1 MEHQKKTTLVL
12 SGGSFKGF
20 AYIGVIKALKE
31 FGILENLKV
40 FVGTSI
46 GAIFALLLSLNS
58 YIEEIEELMNKIDF
72 NNLFNYNIKNLYCN
86 YGLNTGDNILNLL
99 SDFIVKKNYSSDLTF
114 KELYD
119 KTGKTLIINA
129 SNITNKKREVF
140 DYLATPNMNILTA
153 VRMSIS
159 IPFIFTPVI
168 YNDKYYVD
176 GGIIDSFMYNYMI
189 NERIPKT
196 KENKIIGILLNDK
209 INNNCDS
216 FINYLMNIYYSLYSD
231 LYSSLDFKNIINI
244 NVENCNISTFKIK
257 DKEIKNIIK
266 LGYEE
271 TVRFFKKK

>member
-58 YIEEIEELMNKIDF
+58 YIEEIEELINKIDF

>member
-140 DYLATPNMNILTA
+140 DYLATPDMNILTA

-176 GGIIDSFMYNYMI
+176 GGIIDSFMYNYII

-196 KENKIIGILLNDK
+196 KENKIIGVLLNDK
-209 INNNCDS
+209 INNKCDS